1 MSIFSKIKNV
11 LFEEEEEEIPVITQ
25 ESIKINE
32 VTKEEPK
39 KEEVRSFNDIDF
51 EEEIKAPE
59 RPVTREHI
67 SKPVEKTSPFQQFD
81 EEEFDRIATINKNR
95 LMERDRRLREE
106 KLSQER
112 QQSRYVGPTEI
123 KEEKHVEPPKRFTP
137 SPVISP
143 VYGILDK
150 NYKKEDILPRASS
163 DGTLPKVIDV
173 DSVRKKA
180 FGTLEEDIESINND
194 IEAVVKTTEIK
205 ITSFDDNDED
215 ILPSRLENKS
225 IEELDSM
232 SLDEIDEQVSRE
244 EEVKKKT
251 KSKKVEDIIEE
262 EPKVEDVKEEVDDSQ
277 IENDLIDL
285 IDSMY
290 DTKEEE

>member
-59 RPVTREHI
+59 RPITREHI

-106 KLSQER
+106 KLSQDR

-205 ITSFDDNDED
+205 ITSFDDNDEEV
-215 ILPSRLENKS
+215 LPSRLENKS